1 MSPSEIIRR
10 ENKLIY
16 IKKIK
21 LKPAIYHSA
30 MHTCTQTSPFIEIF
44 LYRAVYFK
52 ENRQVLKGIKRKPVS
67 TLTQKASTYWV
78 VLVMFKLSP

>member
-21 LKPAIYHSA
+21 VKPAIYHSA
-30 MHTCTQTSPFIEIF
+30 MHTCTQTLPYIEIF
-44 LYRAVYFK
+44 LYRAVYF
-52 ENRQVLKGIKRKPVS
+52 
-67 TLTQKASTYWV
+67 
-78 VLVMFKLSP
+78 